1 MMLEWVMEVVYMEVD
16 KVVDEVAKIKVDKV
30 ANMVMKKEGF
40 ADLTLTIDDTCGDGW
55 VVMGVVDM
63 EVANMVKWNLSKK
76 WKGAMAH
83 DVSPVAMFL
92 IPNTESVLIVNLFF
106 YRRRSW
112 TTWMSG
118 MIISSVRSSLHHNV
132 PL

>member
-63 EVANMVKWNLSKK
+63 EKWNLSKK
-76 WKGAMAH
+76 WKGAMAQ

-92 IPNTESVLIVNLFF
+92 IPKTFDRQSLLLQKEELDDLDVGYDYKLRQELF
-106 YRRRSW
+106 
-112 TTWMSG
+112 T
-118 MIISSVRSSLHHNV
+118 
-132 PL
+132 P